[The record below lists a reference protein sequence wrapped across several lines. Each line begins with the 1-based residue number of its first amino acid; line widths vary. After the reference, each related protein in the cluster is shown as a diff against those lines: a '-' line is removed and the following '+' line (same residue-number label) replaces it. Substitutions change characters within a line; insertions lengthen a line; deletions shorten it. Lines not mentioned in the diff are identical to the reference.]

1 VISLN
6 LEINLNR
13 QKNEQGSNSLLQ
25 EFEKV
30 VCSLNCP
37 YCGNE
42 IVDDDA
48 TFCPKCGKSLVSED
62 EMQNSMIIQQKRTE
76 SVLVATMLTIISAIF
91 MASVGY
97 IGVYQYQALIDY
109 YGSSL
114 ASEFL
119 GFLIFGVV
127 DILCSV
133 FALVGAR
140 FMLKRKR
147 LKISILG
154 VVLLVVS
161 VLVTCITVIQ
171 YEYGFTDILLF
182 SEVSVFLFSILSGIL
197 IFASKAEFA

>member
-1 VISLN
+1 M
-6 LEINLNR
+6 
-13 QKNEQGSNSLLQ
+13 
-25 EFEKV
+25 
-30 VCSLNCP
+30 NCP

-42 IVDDDA
+42 IIYEDA

-62 EMQNSMIIQQKRTE
+62 ELQQNSIQMQQKRADL
-76 SVLVATMLTIISAIF
+76 VLVAAMLTIIPATF
-91 MASVGY
+91 MASIGY
-97 IGVYQYQALIDY
+97 IGVYQYQALVDY

-127 DILCSV
+127 DILCAV
-133 FALVGAR
+133 FAVVGGM

-154 VVLLVVS
+154 VVLLLVS
-161 VLVTCITVIQ
+161 VFVTYITIIQ
-171 YEYGFTDILLF
+171 YQYGFTDILLF
-182 SEVSVFLFSILSGIL
+182 SEVSAFIFSILSGTL